1 MGKVILP
8 MVVVLLLVAF
18 SAFHARSTSYGII
31 RGEFDPPPCY
41 STRFVLYPNRHIEGV
56 PELGFKPGWVVTYAP
71 RSKTYGTAFY
81 VTFLG
86 KMLARGTPSLVA
98 EQHQQAQE
106 NINKFQTVFAQLD
119 ASVPVGST
127 FSNAVAV
134 LGAPITIITNDDGSL
149 VAFFDYRPRAEG
161 LIKIDWLTN
170 GFTLLLSNNI
180 VIHKG
185 YSYTS
190 SR

>member
-1 MGKVILP
+1 
-8 MVVVLLLVAF
+8 
-18 SAFHARSTSYGII
+18 
-31 RGEFDPPPCY
+31 
-41 STRFVLYPNRHIEGV
+41 
-56 PELGFKPGWVVTYAP
+56 
-71 RSKTYGTAFY
+71 
-81 VTFLG
+81 
-86 KMLARGTPSLVA
+86 MLARGTPSLVA